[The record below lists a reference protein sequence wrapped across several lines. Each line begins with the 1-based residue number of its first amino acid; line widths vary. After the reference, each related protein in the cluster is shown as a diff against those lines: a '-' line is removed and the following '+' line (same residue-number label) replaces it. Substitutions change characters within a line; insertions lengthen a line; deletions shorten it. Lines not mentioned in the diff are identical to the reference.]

1 MPIIFESPKANVSM
15 KFRDSA
21 HFCREFTGLVID
33 GGKIRGLGCIRTYVS
48 GRGVTNYAAVWIYS
62 EEDNRIGAGKASGY
76 GYNREGAAVD
86 NALESAGIYGAY
98 AESTGIYEA
107 ARTVFTVIAEMRGFD
122 PASLYINEANA

>member
-1 MPIIFESPKANVSM
+1 MITFEAPRTDSPSM

-21 HFCREFTGLVID
+21 HFLREFTGLVVN
-33 GGKIRGLGCIRTYVS
+33 GGKIYRLGCIRTYAS
-48 GRGVTNYAAVWIYS
+48 ERGGTNYAAIWIYG
-62 EEDNRIGAGKASGY
+62 EEENRIGSGKVSGY

-107 ARTVFTVIAEMRGFD
+107 ARAVFTAVAERQGFD
-122 PASLYINEANA
+122 SASLYINEANA

>member
-1 MPIIFESPKANVSM
+1 MIIFDAPCTSLPSM

-21 HFCREFTGLVID
+21 RFLREFTALVVD

-48 GRGVTNYAAVWIYS
+48 GRGGTNYAAVWIYG
-62 EEDNRIGAGKASGY
+62 EEENHSGSGKASGY

-86 NALESAGIYGAY
+86 SALEAAGIYGAY

-107 ARTVFTVIAEMRGFD
+107 ARAVFTAVAVRQGFD
-122 PASLYINEANA
+122 SASLYINEANA